1 MPVAEDAPG
10 GMAPVSFCMSARW
23 QRLVLLAT
31 AFGCQ
36 DVKVGLSPTD
46 ATIVR
51 RYLDCIDCITPLDS
65 VRALAGRDPDPT
77 VDSLNSGL
85 LLGPGLQAVAAAESV
100 LTLGYLRDSTWR
112 AQNDLGPLPERIT
125 YVTRARER
133 YVNGYRSRGA
143 YGMGWIHTPRAVAYL
158 DSAAQMPNLPPSV
171 RQAVLYARDSLPP
184 P

>member
-1 MPVAEDAPG
+1 MKL
-10 GMAPVSFCMSARW
+10 RW
-23 QRLVLLAT
+23 QRLVLLA
-31 AFGCQ
+31 AAIGCQ
-36 DVKVGLSPTD
+36 DVQNVQNVQVGLSPAD
-46 ATIVR
+46 ANIVR

-77 VDSLNSGL
+77 VDSLYSGL

-100 LTLGYLRDSTWR
+100 LTIGYLRDSTWR
-112 AQNDLGPLPERIT
+112 AQNNLGPLPERLT
-125 YVTRARER
+125 YVAQARER

-158 DSAAQMPNLPPSV
+158 DSAAQMPTLAPSV

>member
-1 MPVAEDAPG
+1 
-10 GMAPVSFCMSARW
+10 MASVSLFVRAGW
-23 QRLVLLAT
+23 QRLVVLVA
-31 AFGCQ
+31 AISCQ
-36 DVKVGLSPTD
+36 DVKVGLSPAD
-46 ATIVR
+46 ATIVK

-85 LLGPGLQAVAAAESV
+85 LNGPGLQAVAAAESV
-100 LTLGYLRDSTWR
+100 LTIGYLRDSTWR
-112 AQNDLGPLPERIT
+112 VQNNLGPLPERLT
-125 YVTRARER
+125 YVAQARER

-143 YGMGWIHTPRAVAYL
+143 YGMGWIHSPRAVAYL

-184 P
+184 R